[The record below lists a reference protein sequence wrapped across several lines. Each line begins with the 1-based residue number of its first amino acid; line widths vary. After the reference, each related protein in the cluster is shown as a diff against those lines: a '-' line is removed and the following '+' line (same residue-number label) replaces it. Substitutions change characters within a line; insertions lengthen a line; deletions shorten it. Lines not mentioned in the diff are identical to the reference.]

1 MNWNFIGKL
10 QKKKIWYI
18 KCRVNELNVVQ
29 LRKIEHT
36 LLTGFRKDERERER
50 ERKKKKIRVTSAV
63 HNFIDTS
70 YYGSLYYYLVIE

>member
-1 MNWNFIGKL
+1 MLYSYEKL
-10 QKKKIWYI
+10 NI
-18 KCRVNELNVVQ
+18 RSSP
-29 LRKIEHT
+29 
-36 LLTGFRKDERERER
+36 GFAKMRERER